1 MTLCNL
7 LHMYKV
13 LEAVTALTCTVHDC
27 HLQQPAVSVPLHI
40 LIVTYTE
47 VLGLPTFIRY
57 FTSYISEYPTAWL
70 YATRSQKL
78 KREAQ
83 TSTDIHTLS
92 NFYAAFTSKSP
103 SAVF

>member
-13 LEAVTALTCTVHDC
+13 LEEATALTCTVHDC

-47 VLGLPTFIRY
+47 VLGLPTVIC
-57 FTSYISEYPTAWL
+57 
-70 YATRSQKL
+70 
-78 KREAQ
+78 
-83 TSTDIHTLS
+83 
-92 NFYAAFTSKSP
+92 
-103 SAVF
+103 